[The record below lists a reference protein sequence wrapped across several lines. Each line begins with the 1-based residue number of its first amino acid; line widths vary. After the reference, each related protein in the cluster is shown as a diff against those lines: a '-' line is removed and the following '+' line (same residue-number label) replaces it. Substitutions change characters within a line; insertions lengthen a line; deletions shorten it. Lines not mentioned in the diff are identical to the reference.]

1 MDGASIYILRCSDG
15 SYYTGITRR
24 SVEERVSEHSQ
35 GLDAECY
42 TFSRRPVTLVHS
54 EHYARI
60 VDAIAA
66 ERRIKGWTRAKKEAY
81 IRGDFPALIALAKRR
96 ASSLPPSS

>member
-1 MDGASIYILRCSDG
+1 MDGASIYILECADG
-15 SYYTGITRR
+15 SDYTGITRR
-24 SVEERVSEHSQ
+24 PVEERVSEHVQ
-35 GLDAECY
+35 GLDVGCY
-42 TFSRRPVTLVHS
+42 TFSRRPVTLVHA

-81 IRGDFPALIALAKRR
+81 LRGDFAKLAALARR
-96 ASSLPPSS
+96 RKQDATS